1 MAKQKVT
8 EVEMPNDYRESI
20 QRERKRRNAKAK
32 AKAKAKET
40 PNKGKKR

>member
-20 QRERKRRNAKAK
+20 QRERKRRK

-40 PNKGKKR
+40 PKKGKKR